1 MTKIP
6 RLLGIDGRKMS
17 KSYNNSIE
25 LGDSGE
31 LVREKVRRM
40 FTDPKRIKRS
50 DPGHPDVC
58 NVYNYYNVFADG
70 QLCKTRQKQ
79 CREAEVGCTD
89 CKKELGEILTAYL
102 VPIQKK
108 RRELFKDKKR
118 ILKILAKGKEK
129 TLAIAQA
136 TMNEVRQTIGL

>member
-1 MTKIP
+1 M
-6 RLLGIDGRKMS
+6 
-17 KSYNNSIE
+17 
-25 LGDSGE
+25 GDSGE

-58 NVYNYYNVFADG
+58 NVYNYYSVFADG

-102 VPIQKK
+102 APIQKK
-108 RRELFKDKKR
+108 RRELLKDKKR
-118 ILKILAKGKEK
+118 ILKILEKGKEK